1 MNVVVKKS
9 GYGRCLYAIASLN
22 GQYTG
27 EGERGLAPEV
37 VESYPD
43 RCMRYIERVRGELL
57 GMAAH
62 GILGIYCAARGMA
75 LLDPEWSMRF
85 FDDDPSQQDKF
96 LPPFKAVIEGRD
108 DLFAAPV
115 DNLVILSRTFGH
127 RIRDSLRAQGYS
139 GSIITLDE
147 M

>member
-1 MNVVVKKS
+1 MHR
-9 GYGRCLYAIASLN
+9 GG
-22 GQYTG
+22 
-27 EGERGLAPEV
+27 GERGLALEMI
-37 VESYPD
+37 ESYPD
-43 RCMRYIERVRGELL
+43 RCMKYIEGVRGELL

-62 GILGIYCAARGMA
+62 GTLGIYCAARGLA
-75 LLDPEWSMRF
+75 LLDPEWPMRF
-85 FDDDPSQQDKF
+85 FDDDPAQQDKF
-96 LPPFKAVIEGRD
+96 LPPFKVVIEACNE
-108 DLFAAPV
+108 LFAKPV